1 MSLTIRQVPAQRGA
15 SWMREGFH
23 TLFKRP
29 LGFVG
34 LYALVLMAWL
44 LLTLLPLVG
53 VILASAT
60 MPLVSIGYMLATR
73 NVLQGGP
80 AHPGHFFEPLTKASL
95 PARRHMVVLCAL
107 NAAAVIAA
115 LALGNWADDGSFLR
129 LQELA
134 ASPDSNI
141 EKVAEQIESSSVAIG
156 LLVRIGLLSLVSVPF
171 WHAPALVYWGGQSAA
186 QALFSSTL
194 AVWRNRG
201 AFLVYGLAWTGAF
214 VGLALGMALLGV
226 IFGVAGAQQVVG
238 LAAGPIALL
247 FSAAFYVS
255 LLFTFNDSFGPSAH
269 PGDRAAGDGPT
280 IAE

>member
-1 MSLTIRQVPAQRGA
+1 
-15 SWMREGFH
+15 MREGFR

-44 LLTLLPLVG
+44 LLALLPLAGAIIV
-53 VILASAT
+53 SAT
-60 MPLVSIGYMLATR
+60 MPLISMGYMLATR
-73 NVLQGGP
+73 SALQGGP
-80 AHPGHFFEPLTKASL
+80 VHPGHFFEPLTKASL
-95 PARRHMVVLCAL
+95 QARRQMLLLCVL
-107 NAAAVIAA
+107 NAAAVTAA
-115 LALGNWADDGSFLR
+115 FALGDWADGGSFLR

-134 ASPDSNI
+134 GSSDSNM
-141 EKVAEQIESSSVAIG
+141 EQVTELIESSPVATG
-156 LLVRIGLLSLVSVPF
+156 LLLRMALLALVSVPL
-171 WHAPALVYWGGQSAA
+171 WHAPALVYWGGQGAA

-214 VGLALGMALLGV
+214 VGLAFGMALLGV
-226 IFGVAGAQQVVG
+226 IFGMAGAQQVVG

-255 LLFTFNDSFGPSAH
+255 LLFTFDDSFGPSAH
-269 PGDRAAGDGPT
+269 PGDPAAGDGPT
-280 IAE
+280 IAP